1 MRETPQK
8 EHNLTIQIIAKELK
22 LLINKIT
29 PKTTNMSFHHN
40 EPQCIK
46 HQYKL
51 IETKIKLS

>member
-51 IETKIKLS
+51 IETKIK